1 MPHSPRE
8 AENKRYSDRLGVFM
22 KIEDLLNLTAG
33 EVISEPTVTAVN
45 SVTVYPSKI
54 EHGDLFISNDQ
65 EEIATALANGAYAV
79 IFSDSSVK
87 INDDEVAWIQVDD
100 IQKAAFKL
108 IRYVLISREA
118 SFYLFTEHEF
128 SFFKMIVTQKSNVE
142 ILPND
147 WRKMFEKILN
157 SDSKMFIG
165 TDDILMK
172 MIKPDVSILNKEA
185 SCEII
190 TDTLFRTTFKINSY
204 IYQEKEI
211 TPFHVDILQRVV
223 EFGDLHHLPYDL
235 DRVKYTKHFVPV
247 FIDGFLNVMKPSK
260 SDKVAIFTDNLQ
272 DIYKAREYVRYNGA
286 WVKTI
291 VLTPPK
297 TKVDGVDRPNWYD
310 NVDEARDILK
320 NAYFN
325 YAFVY
330 ALDKSML
337 PKIKEAYSLF

>member
-1 MPHSPRE
+1 
-8 AENKRYSDRLGVFM
+8 M
-22 KIEDLLNLTAG
+22 KIEDLLNLTTG
-33 EVISEPTVTAVN
+33 KIVSNPTITAIN

-54 EHGDLFISNDQ
+54 DIGDLFISNSQ
-65 EEIATALANGAYAV
+65 EEIEKALSKGAYAI
-79 IFSDSSVK
+79 IFSDKS
-87 INDDEVAWIQVDD
+87 IEITDNEVAWIEVDD
-100 IQKAAFKL
+100 IQSAGFKL

-118 SFYLFTEHEF
+118 SFYLFSEHEL
-128 SFFKMIVTQKSNVE
+128 SFIKMIVTQKSNME

-147 WRKMFEKILN
+147 WRRLFEKLLN
-157 SDSKMFIG
+157 SDSKLFIG
-165 TDDILMK
+165 TDEKLMK

-190 TDTLFRTTFKINSY
+190 TDTLFRVTFKINGF

-211 TPFHVDILQRVV
+211 SPFHVDYLQRVV
-223 EFGDLHHLPYDL
+223 EFCDKYHLPYDL

-247 FIDGFLNVMKPSK
+247 FIDGFLNVSKPSK
-260 SDKVAIFTDNLQ
+260 SDKVAIFTDNLS

-297 TKVDGVDRPNWYD
+297 TKVDGVDRPNWY
-310 NVDEARDILK
+310 NSIDEARDILK
-320 NAYFN
+320 NAYYN

-337 PKIKEAYSLF
+337 PTIKRDYSLF

>member
-1 MPHSPRE
+1 
-8 AENKRYSDRLGVFM
+8 M

-33 EVISEPTVTAVN
+33 TILTEPTITAIN
-45 SVTVYPSKI
+45 SVTVYPSKV
-54 EHGDLFISNDQ
+54 EQGDLFISNDK
-65 EEIATALANGAYAV
+65 EEIESAIANGAYAI
-79 IFSDSSVK
+79 IFSDKDIK
-87 INDDEVAWIQVDD
+87 ITDNEVAWIQVKE
-100 IQKAAFKL
+100 IEKAAFKL

-118 SFYLFTEHEF
+118 SFYLFSEHEL
-128 SFFKMIVTQKSNVE
+128 SFMKMIVTKKSNLD

-157 SDSKMFIG
+157 SESKMFIG
-165 TDDILMK
+165 TDAELMK
-172 MIKPDVSILNKEA
+172 MIKPDVAILNKEA

-190 TDTLFRTTFKINSY
+190 TDTLFKVTFKINNY
-204 IYQEKEI
+204 IYQEKDI

-223 EFGDLHHLPYDL
+223 EYCDLHHFPYNL

-247 FIDGFLNVMKPSK
+247 FIDGFLNVMNPSK

-297 TKVDGVDRPNWYD
+297 TKVDGVDRPNWYED
-310 NVDEARDILK
+310 VDEARDILK
-320 NAYFN
+320 NSYFN

-330 ALDKSML
+330 ALDKTML
-337 PKIKEAYSLF
+337 PKIKEEYTLF

>member
-1 MPHSPRE
+1 
-8 AENKRYSDRLGVFM
+8 M

-33 EVISEPTVTAVN
+33 TILTEPTITAIN
-45 SVTVYPSKI
+45 SVTVYPSKV
-54 EHGDLFISNDQ
+54 EQGDLFISNDK
-65 EEIATALANGAYAV
+65 EEIESAIANGAYAIV
-79 IFSDSSVK
+79 FSDIDIEITDK
-87 INDDEVAWIQVDD
+87 EIAWIQVKQ
-100 IQKAAFKL
+100 IEKAAFKL

-118 SFYLFTEHEF
+118 SFYLFSEHEL
-128 SFFKMIVTQKSNVE
+128 SFMKMIVTKKSNLD

-157 SDSKMFIG
+157 SESKMFVG
-165 TDDILMK
+165 TDDALMK
-172 MIKPDVSILNKEA
+172 MIKPDVAILNKEA

-190 TDTLFRTTFKINSY
+190 TDTLFKVTFKINSY
-204 IYQEKEI
+204 IYQEKDI

-223 EFGDLHHLPYDL
+223 EFCDLHHFPYDL
-235 DRVKYTKHFVPV
+235 DRVRYTKHFVPV
-247 FIDGFLNVMKPSK
+247 FIDGFLNVMNPSK

-297 TKVDGVDRPNWYD
+297 TKVDGVDRPNWYE
-310 NVDEARDILK
+310 NVDEARDLLK

-330 ALDKSML
+330 ALDKTML
-337 PKIKEAYSLF
+337 PKIKEEYTLC

>member
-1 MPHSPRE
+1 
-8 AENKRYSDRLGVFM
+8 M

-33 EVISEPTVTAVN
+33 TLISNPTVTGIH
-45 SVTVYPSKI
+45 SVSVYPSKI
-54 EHGDLFISNDQ
+54 EQGDLFISNDP
-65 EEIATALANGAYAV
+65 EDIATALARGAYAI
-79 IFSDSSVK
+79 IFSDDN
-87 INDDEVAWIQVDD
+87 IPITDNEVAWIQVDD
-100 IQKAAFKL
+100 IQKSAFKL

-118 SFYLFTEHEF
+118 NFYLFTQHEL
-128 SFFKMIVTQKSNVE
+128 SFLKMIVTQKSNIE

-147 WRKMFEKILN
+147 WRKVFEKILN
-157 SDSKMFIG
+157 SDAKMFIG
-165 TDDILMK
+165 SNDELMK
-172 MIKPDVSILNKEA
+172 MIKPNVSILNKEA

-190 TDTLFRTTFKINSY
+190 TDTLFRTTFKINGY

-211 TPFHVDILQRVV
+211 TPFHVDFLQRVV
-223 EFGDLHHLPYDL
+223 EFCDKHHLPYDL

-247 FIDGFLNVMKPSK
+247 FIDGSLHVMNPSK

-272 DIYKAREYVRYNGA
+272 DVYKAREYVRYNGA

-297 TKVDGVDRPNWYD
+297 TKVDGVDRPNWYSSI
-310 NVDEARDILK
+310 DEAREILK

-330 ALDKSML
+330 ALDRSML
-337 PKIKEAYSLF
+337 PKIKEEYSLF

>member
-1 MPHSPRE
+1 
-8 AENKRYSDRLGVFM
+8 M

-33 EVISEPTVTAVN
+33 AMLTEPTITAIN
-45 SVTVYPSKI
+45 SVTVYPSKV
-54 EHGDLFISNDQ
+54 EQGDLFISNDK
-65 EEIATALANGAYAV
+65 EEIESAIANGAYAI
-79 IFSDSSVK
+79 IFSDKDIK
-87 INDDEVAWIQVDD
+87 ITDNEVAWIQVKE
-100 IQKAAFKL
+100 IEKAAFKL

-118 SFYLFTEHEF
+118 SFYLFSEHEL
-128 SFFKMIVTQKSNVE
+128 SFMKMIVTKKSNLD

-157 SDSKMFIG
+157 SESKMFIG
-165 TDDILMK
+165 TDAELMK

-190 TDTLFRTTFKINSY
+190 TDTLFKVTFKINNY
-204 IYQEKEI
+204 IYQEKDI

-223 EFGDLHHLPYDL
+223 EYCDLHHFPYNL

-247 FIDGFLNVMKPSK
+247 FIDGFLNVMNPSK

-297 TKVDGVDRPNWYD
+297 TKVDGVDRPNWYVD
-310 NVDEARDILK
+310 VDEARDILK

-325 YAFVY
+325 YAFIY
-330 ALDKSML
+330 ALDKTML
-337 PKIKEAYSLF
+337 PKIKEEYTLF

>member
-1 MPHSPRE
+1 
-8 AENKRYSDRLGVFM
+8 M

-33 EVISEPTVTAVN
+33 TILTEPTITAIN
-45 SVTVYPSKI
+45 SVTVYPSKV
-54 EHGDLFISNDQ
+54 EQGDLFISNNK
-65 EEIATALANGAYAV
+65 EEIESAIANGAYAIV
-79 IFSDSSVK
+79 FSDK
-87 INDDEVAWIQVDD
+87 DIEVTDNEIAWIQVKK
-100 IQKAAFKL
+100 IEYAAFKI

-118 SFYLFTEHEF
+118 SFYLFSEHEL
-128 SFFKMIVTQKSNVE
+128 SFMKMIVTKKSNLD

-172 MIKPDVSILNKEA
+172 MIKPDVAILNKEA

-190 TDTLFRTTFKINSY
+190 TDTLFKVTFKINSY
-204 IYQEKEI
+204 IYQEKDI

-223 EFGDLHHLPYDL
+223 EFCDLHHFPYDL
-235 DRVKYTKHFVPV
+235 DRVRYTKHFVPV
-247 FIDGFLNVMKPSK
+247 FIDGFLNVMNPSK

-297 TKVDGVDRPNWYD
+297 TKVDGVDRPNWYVD
-310 NVDEARDILK
+310 VDEARDLLK

-330 ALDKSML
+330 ALDKTML
-337 PKIKEAYSLF
+337 PKIKEEYTLF